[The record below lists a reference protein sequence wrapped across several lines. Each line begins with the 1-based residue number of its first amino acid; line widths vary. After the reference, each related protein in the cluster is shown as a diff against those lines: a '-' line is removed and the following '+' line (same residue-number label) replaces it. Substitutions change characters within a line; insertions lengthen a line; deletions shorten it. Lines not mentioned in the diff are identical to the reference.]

1 MGAPARRGGAPA
13 PSSPDAF
20 FQALGDGTRRRI
32 FERVARAPASVNDIA
47 EGLPVSR
54 PAVSQHLRA
63 LAEAGLVE
71 SEARGTRRIYR
82 LQARSV
88 EAMRR
93 WLDSIW
99 DDALQ
104 AFAAEIE
111 KENDHASE

>member
-1 MGAPARRGGAPA
+1 MAQPLP
-13 PSSPDAF
+13 SPDQLF
-20 FQALGDGTRRRI
+20 DALGDGTRRRI
-32 FERVARAPASVNDIA
+32 FERVARGPASVNDLA

-54 PAVSQHLRA
+54 PAVSQHLKA

-71 SEARGTRRIYR
+71 SEAKGTKRIYR

-88 EAMRR
+88 QAMRR

-104 AFAAEIE
+104 AFAAEIDKEESE
-111 KENDHASE
+111 KNDRS